1 MGHDHGHL
9 HGGHNHG
16 GQGDRRGL
24 IAAFVVIVVFMVGE
38 VVAGI
43 LAHSLALIADAGHML
58 TDAAALGL
66 AVVAARI
73 AQRPARGAYTYGFA
87 RVDAL
92 SGQANGITL
101 VLLAVWVAVN
111 AVRRLIHPSE
121 VHGGLVTVVALV
133 GACATLLATV
143 LASRGDR
150 ASLNV
155 RGVVA
160 HLATD
165 VAAFAA
171 TAVAG
176 VVIVLT
182 GWNRADPVASLIV
195 VALMLWT
202 GLGLI
207 RDAGRIF
214 LEAAPAG
221 IDPLALG
228 TELAA
233 ADGVAEVHDLHV
245 WQIGSGAVALSAHVL
260 VSPPCDC
267 HEVGSRLRDL
277 LADKYGI
284 GHVTLQADHADDPT
298 HDAANCVDAHGE
310 VHAAPAARGVAG

>member
-1 MGHDHGHL
+1 VTHDHAYHSHAHH
-9 HGGHNHG
+9 HGAH
-16 GQGDRRGL
+16 GDRRWLLGAL
-24 IAAFVVIVVFMVGE
+24 LVIVVFMIGE
-38 VVAGI
+38 IAAGI
-43 LAHSLALIADAGHML
+43 LAHSLALLADAAHML

-66 AVVAARI
+66 AVVASRI

-101 VLLAVWVAVN
+101 VLLSIWVAVN
-111 AVRRLIHPSE
+111 AVRRLIHPSA
-121 VHGGLVTVVALV
+121 VHGGLVSFIALI
-133 GACATLLATV
+133 GACASIAATGLA
-143 LASRGDR
+143 ARADR
-150 ASLNV
+150 ESLNV

-171 TAVAG
+171 TFVAG

-182 GWNRADPVASLIV
+182 GWNRADPIASLIV

-267 HEVGSRLRDL
+267 HEVGARLRDL

-298 HDAANCVDAHGE
+298 HDAASCVDAHGE
-310 VHAAPAARGVAG
+310 IHAAPEPRAVAG